1 MSEERYA
8 DEVTC
13 GDIMRTPV
21 VTASEV
27 ETVEA
32 VARRMRDE
40 GVGSVV
46 IVDEHMMLL
55 GIVTKTDIVY
65 KVVAEGKDPS
75 TVMVGQIMVRNP
87 YYVYKD
93 TSLREAAELM
103 GLYGI
108 GHLPVLDSDNK
119 VVGVISKTD
128 IIRIAPDYITTAYAL
143 LRHPSGGEE

>member
-1 MSEERYA
+1 MSERRYS

-21 VTASEV
+21 VTGSEV
-27 ETVEA
+27 DTVA
-32 VARRMRDE
+32 SIARRMKEE
-40 GVGSVV
+40 GVGSVI
-46 IVDEHMMLL
+46 IVDDYMMLL

-75 TVMVGQIMVRNP
+75 SVQAGQIMVRDP

-93 TSLREAAELM
+93 TPLREAAELM

-108 GHLPVLDSDNK
+108 GHLPVLDSKNNE

-128 IIRIAPDYITTAYAL
+128 IIKIAPDYITTAYAL
-143 LRHPSGGEE
+143 LKKEREE